1 MMAAAGLL
9 ACAAA
14 AAHAQAP
21 CAAAGP
27 SGRSWAAP
35 LDREVTLRASD
46 VPLRDALDR
55 VSAAARVRLSYAS
68 DLVPL
73 DRRVCV
79 QASRAPLGDVLAAL
93 LAGFRAEPR
102 VVTGQVVL
110 APSARADTL
119 TPMQARV
126 NVLEGIVATGSPA
139 GASRRSVTVALDA
152 VSGRSLERRDARTIA
167 QVLNA
172 AAPGV
177 WAWSASPS
185 NLLAQYGSVRG
196 ASSFGATY
204 PKVYVDGVE
213 AANPLLVTEID
224 PEGVERVEVIRG
236 PQGAALYGSDAI
248 SGVVNIVTRHPGAEG
263 EGARVEVR
271 SRGGVTA
278 SDYAPSPPPTHEQ
291 RVAVRTGSNLRSAG
305 AALTVGGTGEVFPGA
320 DSRRV
325 SAVADGRWV
334 ARSAIATATLRFTDR
349 RAGSGENPLVS
360 AIVTAPDSAGLT
372 SAGQSLQR
380 YTLGTTA
387 VLTPDGPWTHTFLAG
402 VDGYRL
408 DHVEDA
414 VNPFPLTTDPALRSA
429 AGSGHRGSL
438 RASSTLRLG
447 RGDDAQGTL
456 TLAAEHSALR
466 QRTDAGVAADSAL
479 GGRLPTRLRSEI
491 TESWRHSTGIL
502 AQSSGAW
509 RNTLF
514 GSAGVRVERND
525 AFTVN
530 TVAVLPMLGAAWVQ
544 GVAGAEVKLRAAYG
558 RGIRPARNPVRAH
571 IRHDGRGGIVN
582 VLEPETQSGI
592 ELGAELYAGRGF
604 SLQVTRFDQRASG
617 LIQDVAVGVDTIA
630 RDGPAPPE
638 RRVRFA
644 LQNVGAIDNAGWEMQ
659 GALTRG
665 PLTLSGTMALVDSR
679 VRRIAAGYLGD
690 LRPGD
695 RVLAVP
701 ARTATL
707 AAEWERGRWTAGLT
721 AARAWDWINYDR
733 LALARDF
740 SEQTRIPREMLGA
753 ALRQY
758 WREYDGSTDLRITAT
773 RQVGARLWI
782 TAAADNLLGGQLGE
796 PDNATIR
803 PGRSSMIGLQAR
815 F

>member
-14 AAHAQAP
+14 SAHAQ
-21 CAAAGP
+21 CATAAP
-27 SGRSWAAP
+27 SGRAWTAP
-35 LDREVTLRASD
+35 LDHEVTFRASD
-46 VPLRDALDR
+46 VTLRDALDR

-73 DRRVCV
+73 DRRVCLR
-79 QASRAPLGDVLAAL
+79 ASRAPLGDVLEAL

-119 TPMQARV
+119 VSIQERV
-126 NVLEGIVATGSPA
+126 NVLEGIVVTGSPA

-167 QVLNA
+167 QVLNS

-224 PEGVERVEVIRG
+224 PEEVERVEVIRG

-248 SGVVNIVTRHPGAEG
+248 SGVVNVVTRHRGAAG
-263 EGARVEVR
+263 SGARVEVR

-305 AALTVGGTGEVFPGA
+305 AALTVAGTGELFPGA
-320 DSRRV
+320 SSRRMA
-325 SAVADGRWV
+325 AVADGRWV

-360 AIVTAPDSAGLT
+360 AILASPDSAGLT

-387 VLTPDGPWTHTFLAG
+387 VLTPDAPWTHTFLAG
-402 VDGYRL
+402 LDGYRL

-414 VNPFPLTTDPALRSA
+414 VNPFSLATDPALRTA

-438 RASSTLRLG
+438 RASSTLRFG
-447 RGDDAQGTL
+447 RDDARGTL
-456 TLAAEHSALR
+456 TSAAEHSVLR
-466 QRTDAGVAADSAL
+466 QHTDAGVLADSAL
-479 GGRLPTRLRSEI
+479 GGRLAVRARS
-491 TESWRHSTGIL
+491 TVTSSLRHSTGVL
-502 AQSSGAW
+502 AQSSGDW

-514 GSAGVRVERND
+514 ASAGVRVERND
-525 AFTVN
+525 AFTGN
-530 TVAVLPMLGAAWVQ
+530 TVAVLPMLGAAWVE
-544 GVAGAEVKLRAAYG
+544 GIGGAELKLRAAYG

-582 VLEPETQSGI
+582 ALEPEAQSGI
-592 ELGAELYAGRGF
+592 ELGAELYAGRTF
-604 SLQVTRFDQRASG
+604 SVQVTRFDQRASG
-617 LIQDVAVGVDTIA
+617 LIQDVAVGVETVS
-630 RDGPAPPE
+630 RDGSAPPE

-644 LQNVGAIDNAGWEMQ
+644 LQNVGAIDNGGWEMQ
-659 GALTRG
+659 SALTRG

-707 AAEWERGRWTAGLT
+707 AAEWERGRWSAGLT

-740 SEQTRIPREMLGA
+740 SEQSRVPREMLGG

-803 PGRSSMIGLQAR
+803 PGRSTMLGVQAR